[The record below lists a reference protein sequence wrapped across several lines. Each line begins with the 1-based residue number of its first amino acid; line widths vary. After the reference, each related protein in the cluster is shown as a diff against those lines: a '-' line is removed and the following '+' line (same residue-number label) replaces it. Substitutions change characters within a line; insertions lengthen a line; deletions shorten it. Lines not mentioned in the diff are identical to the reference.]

1 MAKKFPV
8 HPAKPE
14 RICWGCDTYCA
25 ADSMNC
31 GNGSDRTP
39 HPVELFGED
48 WQDWGHDFGQEPKAP
63 VPPNLIAPLAC
74 KAPWGVKT
82 QKF

>member
-1 MAKKFPV
+1 MAKKFPI
-8 HPAKPE
+8 HPKNPD
-14 RICWGCDTYCA
+14 RICWGCDQYCA

-48 WQDWGHDFGQEPKAP
+48 WQDWGKDFEADAP
-63 VPPNLIAPLAC
+63 EGGKIL
-74 KAPWGVKT
+74 K
-82 QKF
+82 